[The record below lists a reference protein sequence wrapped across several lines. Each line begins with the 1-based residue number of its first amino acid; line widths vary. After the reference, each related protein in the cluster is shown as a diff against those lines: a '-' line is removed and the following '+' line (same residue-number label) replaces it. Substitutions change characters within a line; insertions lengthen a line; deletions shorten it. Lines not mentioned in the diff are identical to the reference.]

1 MDGTPDHCPAPD
13 TGEAAATRSAAS
25 REPATPHT
33 VADAL
38 VLLALALRSGMGQRE
53 ALDCVARTCDG
64 AVSGQLRAVSA
75 ALRWGRLRGGGRTR
89 RRCGDRLP
97 SRGRSLR
104 WTGAGPAQLVE
115 DASWRLRDREDRR
128 LEAAAPAPVS
138 GFVPALGGSVPACS
152 LRTSVIPVVLAL
164 GQRESWRREGTRVPC
179 STRRH
184 GVLGARVQ
192 VGVGTAPAERGGRQ

>member
-1 MDGTPDHCPAPD
+1 MSSDVIPLVVAAAALAAALWTGRRTTCPALTP
-13 TGEAAATRSAAS
+13 GRPGAATRSAAS

-75 ALRWGRLRGGGRTR
+75 ALRWGR
-89 RRCGDRLP
+89 P
-97 SRGRSLR
+97 SEEAWAYAPAVWRSAALA
-104 WTGAGPAQLVE
+104 WQVSEVTGAGPAQLVE

-128 LEAAAPAPVS
+128 LEAAGLRAGVRLVLPLGAAFLPA
-138 GFVPALGGSVPACS
+138 FAC
-152 LRTSVIPVVLAL
+152 TSVIPVVLAL
-164 GQRESWRREGTRVPC
+164 GQR
-179 STRRH
+179 
-184 GVLGARVQ
+184 VL
-192 VGVGTAPAERGGRQ
+192 AP